1 MKTIRQAFED
11 FLQTLEL
18 TDAEQERASGQHPRV
33 REALQQ
39 RLDVDDNF
47 LSGSYRRKTAIR
59 PLNDIDLFIVLK
71 ELDGLNRASEPHAVL
86 TTIKDTLEEAWP
98 GKTAVLQARS
108 VNIEFTGS
116 GIAYDVVPA
125 FVDTAEVYLIPDRS
139 ACTWIRTNPKVHAER
154 STAAN
159 EAAGKMLKPLVKAL
173 KQANREHDAGCR
185 SFHLEVMAWSVLT
198 TPPTSYLDGFITLL
212 EGTAEQI
219 VLPCPDP
226 AGLGPEIQ
234 PSPERCAAAQT
245 WLMAMA
251 TLAREAKVLAA
262 DGKTGAAHAKL
273 REVFGSQWP
282 ERGVTAPRVAS
293 VVVSGE
299 GVDGSGSRF
308 G

>member
-1 MKTIRQAFED
+1 MKTIRQAFQE

-18 TDAEQERASGQHPRV
+18 TDKEQERASEQHPRV

-47 LSGSYRRKTAIR
+47 LSGSYKRNTAIR

-71 ELDGLNRASEPHAVL
+71 EVDGLDRGSQPHDVL
-86 TTIKDTLEEAWP
+86 SKIKETLEDTWS
-98 GKTAVLQARS
+98 GKEAVLQDRS
-108 VNIEFTGS
+108 VNIEFSGS

-125 FVDTAEVYLIPDRS
+125 FVDTADVYLIPDRS
-139 ACTWIRTNPKVHAER
+139 ATTWIRTNPKIHAEK

-159 EAAGKMLKPLVKAL
+159 EKAGKMLKPLVKAL

-185 SFHLEVMAWSVLT
+185 SFHLEVLSWSVLT
-198 TPPTSYLDGFITLL
+198 AVPDSYLDGFITLVDGAAARITL
-212 EGTAEQI
+212 A
-219 VLPCPDP
+219 CPDP
-226 AGLGPEIQ
+226 AGLGPDIQ
-234 PSPERCAAAQT
+234 PSRERCAAAQT
-245 WLMAMA
+245 WLQKMA
-251 TLAREAKVLAA
+251 TLAREAKTLAD
-262 DGKTGAAHAKL
+262 DGKTGAAHGKL

-282 ERGVTAPRVAS
+282 ERGSTAARVAS
-293 VVVSGE
+293 VVVGGE